1 LNGTQ
6 VSADWAA
13 ESPQQAQGNVFAMV
27 HRLLRGRY
35 LVTIGLALVFGL
47 AGAAAGF
54 LSQEPLYRSNSVIEV
69 KPVLPKI
76 LFESEQSSVPQ
87 MFTSIVAAQAN
98 LISQPDVV
106 QYAMDSDDW
115 RTVRDR
121 AGIITVEDFTDRLRA
136 VNNRVTQQLI
146 FVTFEHED
154 AEVARAGNKAVIDA
168 YMDLYG
174 SSDELG
180 TEQRL
185 AVLRERLVDQ
195 RRTASGISSDV
206 SAIIIEWKTNDL
218 NMLIQNIFEEV
229 SALEEQENE
238 IDLRVSQIDAFANRA
253 DGETASDMS
262 DEQAARLDPE
272 LADWLGMRQ
281 ELQVRKLEMLSA
293 DGLLEDH
300 RVVRLIERSIRSLSD
315 RIAARKVLLSQGGG
329 VNADSAQALR
339 QELTEQRDSVR
350 QRLRDARLIQTKLVN
365 DSQKLVD
372 FNNQLAAINA
382 DIQFTARRIDQM
394 ETESQASDI
403 ANVRGRVSVVSQPT
417 RPSRPSS
424 DKRIKMAMAGFVG
437 GGGMPVALM
446 MGIGLLSRRIRY
458 SDDSILDAANS
469 RIVGVL
475 PDLGKSLTDRELAEA
490 SAFAVHQIRAQ
501 LQILH
506 GRDRHAVYSV
516 TSPAPGDGKTSMIIA
531 LGLSFAESGDRTL
544 LIDLDLIGRGLSL
557 HFGHPAA
564 PSLADAAA
572 GRGDLAS
579 LVQPSSFDRLSV
591 LPAGLGDDLRISRL
605 SPEVVSRMVEL
616 FRNDYETILIDSGPI
631 LGSIE
636 SGLLAPA
643 VDGVL
648 MVVGRNQLRPL
659 VKRAADQIHAV
670 GGQVIATI
678 FNRASIQEL
687 KQSSSSMSVHFSRQ
701 ASRQAAEQAARGGV
715 KGGTSV
721 GPLGGSLFP
730 ARPVESPGGGA
741 AS

>member
-1 LNGTQ
+1 MNGSQ
-6 VSADWAA
+6 VSSDWSA
-13 ESPQQAQGNVFAMV
+13 EMPQQTQGNVFAMV

-35 LVTIGLALVFGL
+35 LVTVGLALMFGL
-47 AGAAAGF
+47 AAAAAGYF
-54 LSQEPLYRSNSVIEV
+54 SQEPLYRSSAVIEI
-69 KPVLPKI
+69 KPFLPKI
-76 LFESEQSSVPQ
+76 LFESETSSVPQ
-87 MFTSIVAAQAN
+87 MFSSIVAAQAQ
-98 LISQPDVV
+98 LISQPNVIE
-106 QYAMDSDDW
+106 YAMESDVW
-115 RTVRDR
+115 RSVRQR
-121 AGIITVEDFTDRLRA
+121 SGIATVENFADRLRA
-136 VNNRVTQQLI
+136 QNSRATQQLI
-146 FVTFEHED
+146 VVSFEHEE
-154 AEVARAGNKAVIDA
+154 AEIARAGNLAIVNA

-174 SSDELG
+174 ASDEQGVEARLG
-180 TEQRL
+180 
-185 AVLRERLVDQ
+185 VLRTRLRNQIAERDVK
-195 RRTASGISSDV
+195 SKGID
-206 SAIIIEWKTNDL
+206 AIVALLKTNDTG
-218 NMLIQNIFEEV
+218 MLINAAYEEV
-229 SALEEQENE
+229 TLLEQQSEEINSRLEQ
-238 IDLRVSQIDAFANRA
+238 LTAFASRG
-253 DGETASDMS
+253 DGDEVASLS
-262 DEQAARLDPE
+262 EEQAARIDPE
-272 LADWLGMRQ
+272 VAEWIGMRQ
-281 ELQVRKLEMLSA
+281 SLQGRKLEVLA
-293 DGLLEDH
+293 GGWLEDH
-300 RVVRLIERSIRSLSD
+300 REVRRIETSIRRFSDQIQARTALLERGGGAGAESTGVLMAELRTELASIQARLSRARRDQTSLIEQSRQMTALSH
-315 RIAARKVLLSQGGG
+315 Q
-329 VNADSAQALR
+329 
-339 QELTEQRDSVR
+339 
-350 QRLRDARLIQTKLVN
+350 LRD
-365 DSQKLVD
+365 
-372 FNNQLAAINA
+372 INA
-382 DIQFTARRIDQM
+382 EIQFTSRRIDLM

-403 ANVRGRVSVVSQPT
+403 ANVRGRVNIVSPPT
-417 RPSRPSS
+417 RPSQPSS
-424 DKRIKMAMAGFVG
+424 DKRVKLAMAGFVG
-437 GGGMPVALM
+437 GAGMPVALM
-446 MGIGLLSRRIRY
+446 MGLGILGRRIRY
-458 SDDSILDAANS
+458 SDDSILESANS

-475 PDLGKSLTDRELAEA
+475 PDLGKSLSDRELAEA

-564 PSLADAAA
+564 PSLPDAAL

-579 LVQPSSFDRLSV
+579 LVHPSNFERLSV

-605 SPEVVSRMVEL
+605 SPEVVRRLVET
-616 FRNDYETILIDSGPI
+616 FRNDYETILIDTGPI

-636 SGLLAPA
+636 AGLLAPA

-659 VKRAADQIHAV
+659 VKRAVDQIHAV

-730 ARPVESPGGGA
+730 SRVAESADGGV

>member
-1 LNGTQ
+1 MNGTQ
-6 VSADWAA
+6 VSSDWAA

-35 LVTIGLALVFGL
+35 LITIILALVFGL

-54 LSQEPLYRSNSVIEV
+54 FSQTPMFRSAAVIEI

-87 MFTSIVAAQAN
+87 MFSSIVAAQAN
-98 LISQPDVV
+98 LITQPNVIE
-106 QYAMDSDDW
+106 YATESDLW
-115 RTVRDR
+115 RSVRDR
-121 AGIITVEDFTDRLRA
+121 AGIATVEDFADRLRA
-136 VNNRVTQQLI
+136 QNSRATQQLI
-146 FVTFEHED
+146 VVTFEHED
-154 AEVARAGNKAVIDA
+154 AEVARAGTQSIVKA

-174 SSDELG
+174 LSDEQNVEARLG
-180 TEQRL
+180 LLRTRL
-185 AVLRERLVDQ
+185 QNQLAERASHEISIAGIVD
-195 RRTASGISSDV
+195 RR
-206 SAIIIEWKTNDL
+206 KTNDL
-218 NMLIQNIFEEV
+218 DMLLKAAFEEV
-229 SALEEQENE
+229 LTLEEQR
-238 IDLRVSQIDAFANRA
+238 RVLSSRLDQLDAFASRA
-253 DGETASDMS
+253 DG
-262 DEQAARLDPE
+262 DEVITLSEDQAAQLDPE
-272 LADWLGMRQ
+272 VATLLGYRQ
-281 ELQVRKLEMLSA
+281 ELQARKLETLA
-293 DGLLEDH
+293 GGLGADH
-300 RVVRLIERSIRSLSD
+300 RQVRSIDTSILRVNEQIL
-315 RIAARKVLLSQGGG
+315 ARKAVLERGGG
-329 VNADSAQALR
+329 GGAESGGIRRDELR
-339 QELTEQRDSVR
+339 SQLSEVEQRLDEARLEQAGLVKDNRDMSTASSK
-350 QRLRDARLIQTKLVN
+350 LRD
-365 DSQKLVD
+365 
-372 FNNQLAAINA
+372 INA
-382 DIQFTARRIDQM
+382 EIQFTSRRIDQM

-403 ANVRGRVSVVSQPT
+403 ANVRGRVSIVSQPT
-417 RPSRPSS
+417 RPNRPSS

-701 ASRQAAEQAARGGV
+701 ASRQAAEQAARGGM

-730 ARPVESPGGGA
+730 ARPAEVPGGG
-741 AS
+741 SPS

>member
-6 VSADWAA
+6 VGPDWSA
-13 ESPQQAQGNVFAMV
+13 EMPQQGQGNVFLMV

-35 LVTIGLALVFGL
+35 LVTMSLALAFGA
-47 AGAAAGF
+47 AGAAVGF
-54 LSQEPLYRSNSVIEV
+54 LSHEPQYRSDAVIEIQ
-69 KPVLPKI
+69 PVLPKI

-87 MFTSIVAAQAN
+87 MFSNIVAAQAS
-98 LISQPDVV
+98 LISRPDVV
-106 QYAMDSDDW
+106 QYAMESDLW
-115 RTVRDR
+115 RALKNR
-121 AGIITVEDFTDRLRA
+121 AEIGSVEEFTERLR
-136 VNNRVTQQLI
+136 VQNSRVTQQLI
-146 FVTFEHED
+146 FVSFEHED
-154 AEVARAGNKAVIDA
+154 AEVANAGNQAIVNA

-174 SSDELG
+174 RKTEQG
-180 TEQRL
+180 TEATLGLLKTRL
-185 AVLRERLVDQ
+185 RNRQSERDSKSNEIAAIVDGWKTSDLNRLVQTAFEKVSVLEQQ
-195 RRTASGISSDV
+195 RA
-206 SAIIIEWKTNDL
+206 E
-218 NMLIQNIFEEV
+218 
-229 SALEEQENE
+229 LEAQ
-238 IDLRVSQIDAFANRA
+238 VSQLDAIAGRSEGSRA
-253 DGETASDMS
+253 DGLSEA
-262 DEQAARLDPE
+262 EAARLDAE
-272 LADWLGMRQ
+272 VAEWVAMRQ
-281 ELQVRKLEMLSA
+281 QLVARRVEMLAGGWREGHREVRSVETGIEQL
-293 DGLLEDH
+293 DGRIKERITLLESGGGAGSGGIRREDL
-300 RVVRLIERSIRSLSD
+300 REQLERAKDLLDEARQEQSQLVSDNRRLISSTTQL
-315 RIAARKVLLSQGGG
+315 
-329 VNADSAQALR
+329 
-339 QELTEQRDSVR
+339 QE
-350 QRLRDARLIQTKLVN
+350 
-365 DSQKLVD
+365 
-372 FNNQLAAINA
+372 INS
-382 DIQFTARRIDQM
+382 DIQRTSFRIDQI
-394 ETESQASDI
+394 ETESQASDV
-403 ANVRGRVSVVSQPT
+403 AEVRGRVSVVSVPT

-424 DKRIKMAMAGFVG
+424 DKRIKLGLAGFVG
-437 GGGMPVALM
+437 GSGVPVALM
-446 MGIGLLSRRIRY
+446 MGIGMLGRRVRY
-458 SDDSILDAANS
+458 SDDNILDSANS

-490 SAFAVHQIRAQ
+490 SAFAGHQIRAQ

-506 GRDRHAVYSV
+506 GRDRHAVFSV

-557 HFGHPAA
+557 HFGYPAA

-572 GRGDLAS
+572 GRGDLLS
-579 LVQPSSFDRLSV
+579 LVHPSTFERLSV

-605 SPEVVSRMVEL
+605 SPEVVTRLVET

-659 VKRAADQIHAV
+659 VKRAVDQIHAV
-670 GGQVIATI
+670 GGRVIATI

-701 ASRQAAEQAARGGV
+701 ASRQAAEQAASGGV

-730 ARPVESPGGGA
+730 ARTAENPGGGA

>member
-1 LNGTQ
+1 MNGTQ

-35 LVTIGLALVFGL
+35 LITIILALVFGL

-54 LSQEPLYRSNSVIEV
+54 FSQTPMFRSAAVIEI

-87 MFTSIVAAQAN
+87 MFSSIVAAQAN

-106 QYAMDSDDW
+106 QYAMESDRW
-115 RTVRDR
+115 RAVRDR
-121 AGIITVEDFTDRLRA
+121 AGISTVEDFTERLRA
-136 VNNRVTQQLI
+136 QNNRLTQQLI

-154 AEVARAGNKAVIDA
+154 AEVAQSGNRAIVDA

-174 SSDELG
+174 LTDEEG
-180 TEQRL
+180 VGQRL
-185 AVLRERLVDQ
+185 AVLEARLNNRLDD
-195 RRTASGISSDV
+195 RKRLTGLNGDLTRK
-206 SAIIIEWKTNDL
+206 WKTNDL
-218 NMLIQNIFEEV
+218 NTLIQAEFETV
-229 SALEEQENE
+229 SVLTQAKEDLDSRVRQIEQLANGQAADGAGGLSDLQAAE
-238 IDLRVSQIDAFANRA
+238 IDSEVA
-253 DGETASDMS
+253 E
-262 DEQAARLDPE
+262 
-272 LADWLGMRQ
+272 WLGLMQ
-281 ELQVRKLEMLSA
+281 DLQSRKLEMLA
-293 DGLLEDH
+293 GGWLENHPQVRSIDASI
-300 RVVRLIERSIRSLSD
+300 RRLKEQIGTRKANLERGGGAGIEAGGVRLDDLRGQAEVATARLQ
-315 RIAARKVLLSQGGG
+315 AAEARQTELV
-329 VNADSAQALR
+329 ADSLKLAENVN
-339 QELTEQRDSVR
+339 ELQDIE
-350 QRLRDARLIQTKLVN
+350 
-365 DSQKLVD
+365 
-372 FNNQLAAINA
+372 A
-382 DIQFTARRIDQM
+382 DIQLTSRRIDQM
-394 ETESQASDI
+394 RTELQASDI

-572 GRGDLAS
+572 GRGDLTS

>member
-1 LNGTQ
+1 LDE
-6 VSADWAA
+6 V
-13 ESPQQAQGNVFAMV
+13 
-27 HRLLRGRY
+27 
-35 LVTIGLALVFGL
+35 LA
-47 AGAAAGF
+47 
-54 LSQEPLYRSNSVIEV
+54 LSQERAAIESA
-69 KPVLPKI
+69 LAQ
-76 LFESEQSSVPQ
+76 LDALSTRAADADAGGLTE
-87 MFTSIVAAQAN
+87 AQAAA
-98 LISQPDVV
+98 I
-106 QYAMDSDDW
+106 
-115 RTVRDR
+115 
-121 AGIITVEDFTDRLRA
+121 
-136 VNNRVTQQLI
+136 
-146 FVTFEHED
+146 D
-154 AEVARAGNKAVIDA
+154 AEVAQWI
-168 YMDLYG
+168 
-174 SSDELG
+174 ELRR
-180 TEQRL
+180 Q
-185 AVLRERLVDQ
+185 LREDMAKLLATGSREGHREVRSANSSIQQLDRQ
-195 RRTASGISSDV
+195 IRDRMIQLQSG
-206 SAIIIEWKTNDL
+206 
-218 NMLIQNIFEEV
+218 
-229 SALEEQENE
+229 
-238 IDLRVSQIDAFANRA
+238 
-253 DGETASDMS
+253 DGEGVDSGGTRKAELQIQLASVVDRL
-262 DEQAARLDPE
+262 DRAQAKQLDIVKAYREMARLTTV
-272 LADWLGMRQ
+272 
-281 ELQVRKLEMLSA
+281 LQ
-293 DGLLEDH
+293 
-300 RVVRLIERSIRSLSD
+300 
-315 RIAARKVLLSQGGG
+315 
-329 VNADSAQALR
+329 
-339 QELTEQRDSVR
+339 
-350 QRLRDARLIQTKLVN
+350 DA
-365 DSQKLVD
+365 
-372 FNNQLAAINA
+372 NA
-382 DIQFTARRIDQM
+382 DIDFVSARIDQLK
-394 ETESQASDI
+394 TESQASDI
-403 ANVRGRVSVVSQPT
+403 AEVRGRVSIVSAPT

-424 DKRIKMAMAGFVG
+424 DRRVKLAMAGFVG

>member
-1 LNGTQ
+1 MNGTQ
-6 VSADWAA
+6 VSADWTA
-13 ESPQQAQGNVFAMV
+13 ETPQQAQGNVFAMV

-47 AGAAAGF
+47 AGAAVGF
-54 LSQEPLYRSNSVIEV
+54 FSQEPRFRSNAVIEIQ
-69 KPVLPKI
+69 PVLPKI

-87 MFTSIVAAQAN
+87 MFSNIVAAQAN

-106 QYAMDSDDW
+106 QYAMESDVW
-115 RTVRDR
+115 RSVR
-121 AGIITVEDFTDRLRA
+121 ANAELGTIEEFTERLR
-136 VNNRVTQQLI
+136 VQNNRLTQQLI
-146 FVTFEHED
+146 FVSFEHED
-154 AEVARAGNKAVIDA
+154 AEIANAGNQAIVNA

-174 SSDELG
+174 RKTEQG
-180 TEQRL
+180 TEATLGLLKTRL
-185 AVLRERLVDQ
+185 RNRQAERDTKSNEIASIVD
-195 RRTASGISSDV
+195 G
-206 SAIIIEWKTNDL
+206 WKTSDL
-218 NMLIQNIFEEV
+218 NMLVQAAFEDV
-229 SALEEQENE
+229 SALESQRAELESRVEQLE
-238 IDLRVSQIDAFANRA
+238 SFANRA
-253 DGETASDMS
+253 AGSETGGLSEVDAAS
-262 DEQAARLDPE
+262 LDPDIAQWVE
-272 LADWLGMRQ
+272 MRQ
-281 ELQVRKLEMLSA
+281 LLIARKIEMLSGGWLEGHREIKSVETGIQQLNGQIRNRIA
-293 DGLLEDH
+293 LLESGGGSATVSGGVRRAELKEQLAD
-300 RVVRLIERSIRSLSD
+300 VVQRLDDARQEQSRLVADNRRLIS
-315 RIAARKVLLSQGGG
+315 
-329 VNADSAQALR
+329 N
-339 QELTEQRDSVR
+339 T
-350 QRLRDARLIQTKLVN
+350 T
-365 DSQKLVD
+365 
-372 FNNQLAAINA
+372 QLAEINS
-382 DIQFTARRIDQM
+382 DIQRTSFRIDQI

-403 ANVRGRVSVVSQPT
+403 AEVRGRVSVVSAPT

-424 DKRIKMAMAGFVG
+424 DKRVKLAAAGFVG
-437 GGGMPVALM
+437 GGGMPVVLM
-446 MGIGLLSRRIRY
+446 MGIGMLGRRIRY
-458 SDDSILDAANS
+458 SDDHILDSANS

-506 GRDRHAVYSV
+506 GRDRHAVFSV

-564 PSLADAAA
+564 PSLADAAS

-579 LVQPSSFDRLSV
+579 LVHPSSFERLSV

-605 SPEVVSRMVEL
+605 SPEVVSRLIET

-701 ASRQAAEQAARGGV
+701 ASRQAAEQAARGGI

-730 ARPVESPGGGA
+730 ARPAEVPGGG
-741 AS
+741 SPS

>member
-1 LNGTQ
+1 MNSTQ

-13 ESPQQAQGNVFAMV
+13 EPQQAQGNVFAMV

-35 LVTIGLALVFGL
+35 LLTVGLALVFGL

-54 LSQEPLYRSNSVIEV
+54 FSQRPLFRSNAVIEIR
-69 KPVLPKI
+69 PVLPKI

-87 MFTSIVAAQAN
+87 MFSNIVAAQAN
-98 LISQPDVV
+98 LLSQPDVV
-106 QYAMDSDDW
+106 QYAMESDIW
-115 RTVRDR
+115 RSVRDR
-121 AGIITVEDFTDRLRA
+121 AGILTVEDFIGRLR
-136 VNNRVTQQLI
+136 VQNNPATRQLI
-146 FVTFEHED
+146 FVSFEHEE
-154 AEVARAGNKAVIDA
+154 AAVATAANQAVVNA

-174 SSDELG
+174 RKTEQG
-180 TEQRL
+180 TEATLGLLKTRL
-185 AVLRERLVDQ
+185 RNRQAERDAKSNEIALIVD
-195 RRTASGISSDV
+195 G
-206 SAIIIEWKTNDL
+206 WKTSDL
-218 NMLIQNIFEEV
+218 NMLVQAAFEEV
-229 SALEEQENE
+229 SALEQERE
-238 IDLRVSQIDAFANRA
+238 VLESRLAQLEAFANGVAAGQAGGLPEARA
-253 DGETASDMS
+253 AE
-262 DEQAARLDPE
+262 LDPE
-272 LADWLGMRQ
+272 VGELIGMRQ
-281 ELQVRKLEMLSA
+281 ALQAQKLEMLAS
-293 DGLLEDH
+293 GLLEDH
-300 RVVRLIERSIRSLSD
+300 RSIRSIDSSITRLNGQ
-315 RIAARKVLLSQGGG
+315 IAARIAQLENGGLDGAQAGG
-329 VNADSAQALR
+329 VRQDEIREQLR
-339 QELTEQRDSVR
+339 LVVE
-350 QRLRDARLIQTKLVN
+350 RLDEARLEQSRLVADN
-365 DSQKLVD
+365 RRLISNTADLEQ
-372 FNNQLAAINA
+372 INA
-382 DIQFTARRIDQM
+382 DIQLTSRRIDQI

-403 ANVRGRVSVVSQPT
+403 AEVRGRVSVVSQPT
-417 RPSRPSS
+417 RPSSPSS
-424 DKRIKMAMAGFVG
+424 DKRVKLAAAGFVG

-446 MGIGLLSRRIRY
+446 MGIGMLGRRVRY
-458 SDDSILDAANS
+458 SDDNILESANS

-501 LQILH
+501 MQILY
-506 GRDRHAVYSV
+506 GRDRHSVFSV

-564 PSLADAAA
+564 PSLAETAAA
-572 GRGDLAS
+572 RGDLAS
-579 LVQPSSFDRLSV
+579 LVHASSFDRLSV

-605 SPEVVSRMVEL
+605 SPEVISRLVET

-636 SGLLAPA
+636 AGLLAPA

-659 VKRAADQIHAV
+659 VKRAADQIQAV
-670 GGQVIATI
+670 GGQVVATI

-687 KQSSSSMSVHFSRQ
+687 RQSSSSMSVHFSRQ

-715 KGGTSV
+715 RGGTSV

-730 ARPVESPGGGA
+730 STPAEASGGGS